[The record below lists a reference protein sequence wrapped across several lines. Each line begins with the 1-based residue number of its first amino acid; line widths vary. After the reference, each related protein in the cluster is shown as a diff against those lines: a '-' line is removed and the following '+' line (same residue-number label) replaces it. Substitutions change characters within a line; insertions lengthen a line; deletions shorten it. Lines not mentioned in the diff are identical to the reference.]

1 VPGLGIAVY
10 HWLLLRC
17 GVPTIKPDIWVI
29 FFAKRILGDRYIR
42 EQKLVDAFHEI
53 APLIGES
60 LETIDLT
67 IWFFEKLDMAT
78 TDSPQLRIAWWHMFQ
93 QEVKER
99 LKTAPERAE
108 WQVCLDDKEKL
119 RYRQAGLSI
128 TNCDLLSTG
137 TATPTI
143 IQLHQSSWHKGFE
156 LAIRVEN
163 AVMLPPDVYGRLLLH
178 VESQKLDWGISNEPT
193 FEARIDLG
201 VALSFEPSTTLAEL
215 REVASAVAQRTLLLL
230 VDICSALT
238 AQSHERN

>member
-1 VPGLGIAVY
+1 
-10 HWLLLRC
+10 
-17 GVPTIKPDIWVI
+17 
-29 FFAKRILGDRYIR
+29 
-42 EQKLVDAFHEI
+42 
-53 APLIGES
+53 
-60 LETIDLT
+60 LT

-99 LKTAPERAE
+99 FKTAPERAE